1 MREQGDRLVV
11 SADLPGLD
19 KGDVRVEVGDG
30 VLTIQGE
37 RRDER
42 ESDEDGFRRVERVY
56 GSFFRAI
63 PLPEGVNPE
72 AIEARLENGVLEIQ
86 LPVLQPPRQTGR
98 QVEIR

>member
-1 MREQGDRLVV
+1 LVV

-19 KGDVRVEVGDG
+19 KGDVSVEISDG

-42 ESDEDGFRRVERVY
+42 ESEDNGFRRVERVY

-63 PLPEGVNPE
+63 PLPEGVNTD
-72 AIEARLENGVLEIQ
+72 AVDARLENGVLEIQ
-86 LPVLQPPRQTGR
+86 LPVPPQPRQQGR